1 MKNGLAV
8 ILLLILLVLLFFSL
22 TDHGHM
28 WDWGNR
34 IDHGRGGGYMWIILL
49 LIIGVVVY
57 LIWQNAK
64 SKTESEKETA
74 LDILKKRYARGEIT
88 KEQYEGM
95 KQKLQE

>member
-28 WDWGNR
+28 RDWGTR
-34 IDHGRGGGYMWIILL
+34 TDYGHGGGYMWIILL

-57 LIWQNAK
+57 LVWQNTK
-64 SKTESEKETA
+64 SKTQSERETA

-88 KEQYEGM
+88 KEQYEQM